1 MSRILAFGAA
11 IFLGF
16 SALSAPAAHATKYAG
31 EFLKVPVGPRAIAL
45 GGAFS
50 AIADD
55 ATSPYWNPAGMVYLP
70 YREVMFQH
78 AERFGSLLNH
88 DYLGAVFPLG
98 GERTRESAIGIA
110 VVRLAVDDIQI
121 TPRPEDLRRGD
132 YLDYGAD
139 GQPFTFDAGEGNNA
153 WDPGERLL
161 LTRDNLYMASSSDLA
176 ALISYARHHGR
187 HWAYGA
193 NLKFVRQSVPNSE
206 AEYDTSARRVTA
218 VGKAT
223 SFGAGLD
230 AGVLWMPT
238 DAITVSA
245 VVKDLTTTY
254 LAWSNGTRELIA
266 PTLATGSA
274 FQFTPAERHSIT
286 AALDVGWGFE
296 GRELDSQ
303 IKLGAVTADLRLGV
317 EYWYRNL
324 VALRT
329 GLDGKDLAFG
339 AGLRYKQVGV
349 DYAASLHR
357 FFASD
362 DDAFPDDRDLDA
374 THLVSLGVSW

>member
-1 MSRILAFGAA
+1 MSRIQALAVAVLLA
-11 IFLGF
+11 VL
-16 SALSAPAAHATKYAG
+16 ATPAFATKYAG

-45 GGAFS
+45 GSAFTAVS
-50 AIADD
+50 DD
-55 ATSPYWNPAGMVYLP
+55 ATAPYWNPAGMVYLP

-78 AERFGSLLNH
+78 AERFGSLLNQ

-98 GERTRESAIGIA
+98 GEKSHQSAIGISII
-110 VVRLAVDDIQI
+110 RLAVDDIQI
-121 TPRPEDLRRGD
+121 TPRPGDLRRGD
-132 YLDYGAD
+132 FLDYGRD

-153 WDPGERLL
+153 WDAGERLL
-161 LTRDNLYMASSSDLA
+161 LTRDNLYMASSSDMA
-176 ALISYARHHGR
+176 ALVSYARQHGE

-193 NLKFVRQSVPNSE
+193 NLKFIRQSVPNSD
-206 AEYDTSARRVTA
+206 ATYDTTARRVTS

-238 DAITVSA
+238 DAVTVGA
-245 VVKDLTTTY
+245 TLRDVTTTY

-266 PTLATGSA
+266 PTLTTGGA
-274 FQFTPAERHSIT
+274 FNFTPAERHAIT
-286 AALDVGWGFE
+286 AAVDLAWGFE
-296 GRELDSQ
+296 GRKLDSQ
-303 IKLGAVTADLRLGV
+303 LKMGSLTADLRLGV
-317 EYWYRNL
+317 EYWYRSM
-324 VALRT
+324 VAVRT

-339 AGLRYKQVGV
+339 TGLRYKQVCV

-362 DDAFPDDRDLDA
+362 DEAFPDDQDLGA
-374 THLVSLGVSW
+374 THLVSLGVNW